1 MAVAHTRPA
10 RRRRRPEEA
19 EREILDAAEDLLRGG
34 RFSALT
40 VDELMSRTGLSRAS
54 FYVYFRDRHHLI
66 MRLTDRIGG
75 ELFAMSDRWL
85 RGSGDPLEDAR
96 AAVEGVAAVYA
107 EHGPVLRAIADAAT
121 HDPQVERIY
130 HELVERFVVATARR
144 IREDIASG
152 RIEPLDPGETAK
164 ALVWMNERYL
174 TEKLGRLPQEP
185 VDRVVET
192 LWSIWVRALYGHLAV
207 ERRPRPAAG

>member
-1 MAVAHTRPA
+1 MTATRTRPT

-66 MRLTDRIGG
+66 MRLTERIGG
-75 ELFAMSDRWL
+75 ELFEMSDRWL

-96 AAVEGVAAVYA
+96 AAVEGVAAVYV
-107 EHGPVLRAIADAAT
+107 EHGPVLRAIADAAS
-121 HDPQVERIY
+121 HDPQVESIY
-130 HELVERFVVATARR
+130 HGLVQRFIDATTERIEKELTSGHIQHLDPRETAR
-144 IREDIASG
+144 
-152 RIEPLDPGETAK
+152 

-174 TEKLGRLPQEP
+174 IETLGRVPQDP
-185 VDRVVET
+185 VDQVVET
-192 LWSIWVRALYGHLAV
+192 LWRIWVRALYGSVL
-207 ERRPRPAAG
+207 

>member
-1 MAVAHTRPA
+1 MTVVHSREG

-19 EREILDAAEDLLRGG
+19 EREILDAAEDLLRDD

-66 MRLTDRIGG
+66 MRLTERIGS
-75 ELFAMSDRWL
+75 ELFSMSELWL

-96 AAVEGVAAVYA
+96 AAVEGVAAVYSR
-107 EHGPVLRAIADAAT
+107 HGPVLRAIADAST
-121 HDPQVERIY
+121 HDPDVEAIY
-130 HELVERFVVATARR
+130 HGLVERFVEATAKR
-144 IREDIASG
+144 ISEEIAAG
-152 RIEPLDPGETAK
+152 RVRPLDARETAR

-174 TEKLGRLPQEP
+174 THTLGQTPQEP
-185 VDRVVET
+185 TDTVVET
-192 LWSIWVRALYGHLAV
+192 LWAIWVRALYEHT
-207 ERRPRPAAG
+207 

>member
-1 MAVAHTRPA
+1 MTVTRTRPT

-66 MRLTDRIGG
+66 MRLTERIGG
-75 ELFAMSDRWL
+75 ELFEMSDRWL

-96 AAVEGVAAVYA
+96 AAVEGVAAVYV
-107 EHGPVLRAIADAAT
+107 EHGPVLRAIADAAS
-121 HDPQVERIY
+121 HDPQVESIY
-130 HELVERFVVATARR
+130 HGLVQRFIDATTERIEKELTSGHIQHLDPRETAR
-144 IREDIASG
+144 
-152 RIEPLDPGETAK
+152 

-174 TEKLGRLPQEP
+174 IETLGRVPQDP
-185 VDRVVET
+185 VDQVVET
-192 LWSIWVRALYGHLAV
+192 LWRIWVRALYGSVL
-207 ERRPRPAAG
+207 

>member
-19 EREILDAAEDLLRGG
+19 EREILDAAEDLLRAD

-66 MRLTDRIGG
+66 MRLTERIGG
-75 ELFAMSDRWL
+75 ELFEMSERWL
-85 RGSGDPLEDAR
+85 LGSGDPLEDAR
-96 AAVEGVAAVYA
+96 SAVEGVAAVYV
-107 EHGPVLRAIADAAT
+107 EHGPVLRAIADAAS
-121 HDPQVERIY
+121 HDPEVERIY
-130 HELVERFVVATARR
+130 HGLVERFVDATARR
-144 IREDIASG
+144 IREDIQSG
-152 RIEPLDPGETAK
+152 RIEPVDPEETAK

-174 TEKLGRLPQEP
+174 TEKLGRLPQQP
-185 VDRVVET
+185 VERVVQT
-192 LWSIWVRALYGHLAV
+192 LWSIWVRALYGRLPADP
-207 ERRPRPAAG
+207 ETDPAAN

>member
-1 MAVAHTRPA
+1 MAGVRTGSV

-19 EREILDAAEDLLRGG
+19 EREILDAAEELLRGG

-75 ELFAMSDRWL
+75 ELFEMSGRWL
-85 RGSGDPLEDAR
+85 RGSGDPIEDAR
-96 AAVEGVAAVYA
+96 AAVEGVTAVYA
-107 EHGPVLRAIADAAT
+107 EHGPVLRAIAEAAS
-121 HDPQVERIY
+121 HDQEVETIY
-130 HELVERFVVATARR
+130 HDLIERFVVATTKR
-144 IREDIASG
+144 IEVEIANG
-152 RIEPLDPGETAK
+152 RIQPLNPHETSRT
-164 ALVWMNERYL
+164 LVWMNERYL
-174 TEKLGRLPQEP
+174 LETLGRIPQEP

-192 LWSIWVRALYGHLAV
+192 LWTVWVRVLYLQT
-207 ERRPRPAAG
+207 P

>member
-1 MAVAHTRPA
+1 MAVVKSGTV

-19 EREILDAAEDLLRGG
+19 EREILDAAEELLREA
-34 RFSALT
+34 RFNALT

-75 ELFAMSDRWL
+75 ELYGMSERWM
-85 RGSGDPLEDAR
+85 RGSGDPVEDAR
-96 AAVEGVAAVYA
+96 AAVEGVTAVYA
-107 EHGPVLRAIADAAT
+107 EHGPVLRAIAEAAAT
-121 HDPQVERIY
+121 DRDVESIY
-130 HELVERFVVATARR
+130 HDLIERFVAGTATRIEEEIAAGRIKPVNPRETAR
-144 IREDIASG
+144 
-152 RIEPLDPGETAK
+152 

-174 TEKLGRLPQEP
+174 LETLGRLPQEP

-192 LWSIWVRALYGHLAV
+192 LWMIWVRALYLEV
-207 ERRPRPAAG
+207 P

>member
-1 MAVAHTRPA
+1 MAGVKTGSP

-19 EREILDAAEDLLRGG
+19 EREILDAAEALLREA

-66 MRLTDRIGG
+66 MRLTERIGG
-75 ELFAMSDRWL
+75 ELFEMSDRWL
-85 RGSGDPLEDAR
+85 RGSGDPVEDAR
-96 AAVEGVAAVYA
+96 AAVEGVTVVYGQ
-107 EHGPVLRAIADAAT
+107 HGPVLRAIAEAASHDAE
-121 HDPQVERIY
+121 VEAIY
-130 HELVERFVVATARR
+130 HDLIDRFVVATATR
-144 IREDIASG
+144 IEEEIANG
-152 RIEPLDPGETAK
+152 RIKPLNPYQTSR

-174 TEKLGRLPQEP
+174 LETLGRTPQEP

-192 LWSIWVRALYGHLAV
+192 LWTVWVRALYLQT
-207 ERRPRPAAG
+207 P

>member
-1 MAVAHTRPA
+1 MKTGPV

-19 EREILDAAEDLLRGG
+19 EREILDAAEELLRGG

-66 MRLTDRIGG
+66 MRLTERIGG
-75 ELFAMSDRWL
+75 ELFEMSDRWL
-85 RGSGDPLEDAR
+85 RGSGDPIEDAR
-96 AAVEGVAAVYA
+96 AAVEGIAAVYA
-107 EHGPVLRAIADAAT
+107 EHGPVLRAIADASS
-121 HDPQVERIY
+121 HDPEVESIY
-130 HELVERFVVATARR
+130 HGLIERFVDATTNRICEEVAT
-144 IREDIASG
+144 G
-152 RIEPLDPGETAK
+152 RIQPLDPRETAR

-174 TEKLGRLPQEP
+174 LEALGRLPQDP

-192 LWSIWVRALYGHLAV
+192 LWAVWVRALYQHL
-207 ERRPRPAAG
+207 P

>member
-1 MAVAHTRPA
+1 VAVVKTGSV

-19 EREILDAAEDLLRGG
+19 EREILDAAEELLRSG

-40 VDELMSRTGLSRAS
+40 VDALMSRTGLSRAS

-75 ELFAMSDRWL
+75 ELFEMSERWL
-85 RGSGDPLEDAR
+85 RGSGDPIEDAR
-96 AAVEGVAAVYA
+96 AAVEGVTAVYA
-107 EHGPVLRAIADAAT
+107 EHGPVLRAIAEAAS
-121 HDPQVERIY
+121 HDSEVESIY
-130 HELVERFVVATARR
+130 HGLIGRFVDATTSR
-144 IREDIASG
+144 IRDEIALG
-152 RIEPLDPGETAK
+152 RIKPLDPRESAR

-174 TEKLGRLPQEP
+174 LETLGRVPQEP

-192 LWSIWVRALYGHLAV
+192 LWMVWVRALYQRA
-207 ERRPRPAAG
+207 P

>member
-1 MAVAHTRPA
+1 VTVTRTGPV

-19 EREILDAAEDLLRGG
+19 EREILDAAEELLRGN

-40 VDELMSRTGLSRAS
+40 VDDLMSRTGLSRAS

-75 ELFAMSDRWL
+75 ELFEMSDRWL

-107 EHGPVLRAIADAAT
+107 EHGPVLRAIADAAS
-121 HDPQVERIY
+121 DDRAVEAIY
-130 HELVERFVVATARR
+130 HGLVQRFIDATAKR
-144 IREDIASG
+144 IQEEIVNG
-152 RIEPLDPGETAK
+152 RINPLDPVETAK

-174 TEKLGRLPQEP
+174 THSLGRLPQDS
-185 VDRVVET
+185 VDRVVQT
-192 LWSIWVRALYGHLAV
+192 LWAIWVRALYGSV
-207 ERRPRPAAG
+207 V

>member
-1 MAVAHTRPA
+1 MAGVRTGSV

-19 EREILDAAEDLLRGG
+19 EREILDAAEELLRGG

-75 ELFAMSDRWL
+75 ELFEMSERWL
-85 RGSGDPLEDAR
+85 RGSGDPIEDAR
-96 AAVEGVAAVYA
+96 AAVEGVTAVYA
-107 EHGPVLRAIADAAT
+107 EHGPVLRAIAEAAS
-121 HDPQVERIY
+121 HDQEVETIY
-130 HELVERFVVATARR
+130 HDLIERFVVATSTR
-144 IREDIASG
+144 IEEEIATG
-152 RIEPLDPGETAK
+152 RINPLDPRETAR

-174 TEKLGRLPQEP
+174 LETLGRLPQEP

-192 LWSIWVRALYGHLAV
+192 LWMVWVRVLYLQV
-207 ERRPRPAAG
+207 P

>member
-1 MAVAHTRPA
+1 MAGVRTGSV

-19 EREILDAAEDLLRGG
+19 EREILDAAEELLRGG

-75 ELFAMSDRWL
+75 ELFEMSERWL
-85 RGSGDPLEDAR
+85 RGHGDPVEDAR
-96 AAVEGVAAVYA
+96 AAVEGVAVVYA
-107 EHGPVLRAIADAAT
+107 EHGPVLRAIAEAAS
-121 HDPQVERIY
+121 HDPDVEAIY
-130 HELVERFVVATARR
+130 HALIDRFVVATTKR
-144 IREDIASG
+144 IETEIANG
-152 RIEPLDPGETAK
+152 RIQPLNPHETSRT
-164 ALVWMNERYL
+164 LVWMNERYL
-174 TEKLGRLPQEP
+174 LETLGRIPQEP

-192 LWSIWVRALYGHLAV
+192 LWTVWVRVLYLQT
-207 ERRPRPAAG
+207 P

>member
-1 MAVAHTRPA
+1 MAGVKTGSP

-19 EREILDAAEDLLRGG
+19 EREILDAAEALLREA

-66 MRLTDRIGG
+66 MRLTERIGG
-75 ELFAMSDRWL
+75 ELFEMSDRWL
-85 RGSGDPLEDAR
+85 RGSGDPIEDAR
-96 AAVEGVAAVYA
+96 AAVEGVTVVYA
-107 EHGPVLRAIADAAT
+107 QHGPVLRAIAEAASHDA
-121 HDPQVERIY
+121 QVESIY
-130 HELVERFVVATARR
+130 HDLIDRFVVATATR
-144 IREDIASG
+144 IEEEIANG
-152 RIEPLDPGETAK
+152 RIKSLNPHETSR

-174 TEKLGRLPQEP
+174 LETLGRIPQEP

-192 LWSIWVRALYGHLAV
+192 LWTVWVRALYLQT
-207 ERRPRPAAG
+207 P

>member
-1 MAVAHTRPA
+1 MAGVKTGSP

-19 EREILDAAEDLLRGG
+19 EREILDAAEELLRTA
-34 RFSALT
+34 RFSGLT

-75 ELFAMSDRWL
+75 ELFEMSERWL
-85 RGSGDPLEDAR
+85 RGSGDPIEDAR
-96 AAVEGVAAVYA
+96 AAVEGVTAVYA
-107 EHGPVLRAIADAAT
+107 EHGPVLRAIAEAAS
-121 HDPQVERIY
+121 HDPDVESIY
-130 HELVERFVVATARR
+130 HGLIERFIVGTAAR
-144 IREDIASG
+144 IEEDIAAG
-152 RIEPLDPGETAK
+152 RIEPLNPLETAR

-174 TEKLGRLPQEP
+174 LETLGRLPQEP

-192 LWSIWVRALYGHLAV
+192 LWIVWVRALYL
-207 ERRPRPAAG
+207 RTP